1 MRRVAWLLAG
11 LTALYI
17 AVGCGGKF
25 KLPTETPGIISESH
39 SYLREATW
47 SGMTGVR
54 DLVYVPQG
62 IGGTLYI
69 LFNNGVGAP
78 DNRIRS
84 YARFDGDGTPSPR
97 PGYNFSG
104 LFNPVAMCF
113 GGDGF
118 GTADNRI
125 YVLDQGDTCLARSKP
140 GRPCTYQDWTPND
153 PARVFDLEHYWRVR
167 EYQLTFGAQ
176 GAIPETVS
184 TFTDTSVA
192 YVHGIAADAQGRVY
206 VSCLTIQLVP
216 DPVNPVN
223 TDRAFVWAVRRYLRG
238 PRYPG
243 VFPGDKQMP
252 GCNWHRDTT
261 WTVGEGAG
269 EGFLRD
275 PQGIFWSPSYTGALF
290 VCDNKDVGN
299 SWVQELSDQLSST
312 PLLARH
318 VEGPYPG
325 FQVPEDVTA
334 DLAGFFYVADT
345 QNGRV
350 MRFDP
355 GGQFVQRVD
364 IKPDTTYLRR
374 PNTVAADDSL
384 VYVGDSVLGIVVRYK
399 RLL

>member
-1 MRRVAWLLAG
+1 MRRVALLLAG
-11 LTALYI
+11 LVALHLF
-17 AVGCGGKF
+17 AGCGGKF
-25 KLPTETPGIISESH
+25 KMPTEIPSGAPSADK

-47 SGMTGVR
+47 TGMGGVR

-62 IGGTLYI
+62 IGGTVYV
-69 LFNNGVGAP
+69 LFNTGVGSG
-78 DNRIRS
+78 NNFIRS
-84 YARFDGDGTPSPR
+84 YPRFANDPPPAR
-97 PGYNFSG
+97 PGYDFGS

-118 GTADNRI
+118 GSADNRI

-167 EYQLTFGAQ
+167 EDALTYGSQ

-216 DPVNPVN
+216 DPVNPVL
-223 TDRAFVWAVRRYLRG
+223 TTRSFVWAVRRYLRG

-252 GCNWHRDTT
+252 GSNWHRDTT

-269 EGFLRD
+269 DGFVRD
-275 PQGIFWSPSYTGALF
+275 PRGIFWSSVGNGALF
-290 VCDNKDVGN
+290 VADNKDVGN
-299 SWVQELSDQLSST
+299 SWVQKLSDQLSST

-325 FQVPEDVTA
+325 FQIPEDVTA

-345 QNGRV
+345 QNRRV
-350 MRFDP
+350 LRFDP
-355 GGQFVQRVD
+355 GGELVQRVD
-364 IKPDTTYLRR
+364 LKPDPPYLRG
-374 PNTVAADDSL
+374 PTSIAADDSL
-384 VYVGDSVLGIVVRYK
+384 VYVGDPVLGVVVRYK
-399 RLL
+399 RLR